1 MQDWISLTGIM
12 ALAAG
17 VLALRFAWGR
27 KGGGKMGRHW
37 PSVLAGWV
45 LTAGGL
51 TCLALGGADRAV
63 AVGILMFILFASV
76 AVGVT
81 AIAAPPGRRSK
92 REGTVRSEQ
101 KSADR
106 ATQSEASS
114 LPAGL
119 WPALLGTVLLAGP
132 LSGAAAVLS
141 AALLFRLSDA
151 TGMAPANSVIIALM
165 GAPLVWTALVAIV
178 LSAER
183 QRQAAFLV
191 LAVALAGATTIPG
204 SL

>member
-27 KGGGKMGRHW
+27 KGSGKTGRHW
-37 PSVLAGWV
+37 PSVTAGWT
-45 LTAGGL
+45 LTAAGL

-63 AVGILMFILFASV
+63 AVGVLIFILFASV

-81 AIAAPPGRRSK
+81 AIATSPARRSK
-92 REGTVRSEQ
+92 RQGPARP
-101 KSADR
+101 DHNR
-106 ATQSEASS
+106 ANRAAQSETSS
-114 LPAGL
+114 LTAGL
-119 WPALLGTVLLAGP
+119 CTAFLGTVLLVGP
-132 LSGAAAVLS
+132 LSGVAAVLS

-151 TGMAPANSVIIALM
+151 GGMAPANSVIIALM
-165 GAPLVWTALVAIV
+165 GAPMVWTVLVAIV
-178 LSAER
+178 LSAKK
-183 QRQAAFLV
+183 QGQAAFLV